1 VVEAGQLLVAIGT
14 PAALDRLETMFQPM
28 AVPTR

>member
-14 PAALDRLETMFQPM
+14 PSALDRLEMLFQPV
-28 AVPTR
+28 AVHTT